1 MRPLIAAFAAAGLFA
16 AFAPT
21 SAVVHAQLPG
31 APAGPRFE
39 IAEVR
44 GLAEV
49 PARADMG
56 FTAAVSGPTFA
67 AGTHAVVA
75 KFQTQAPP
83 KTTGLSIVWLK
94 TTGRTPV
101 TLSSSAVDPN
111 ELTSGAYSM
120 LTSGSAGLDGGTYQ
134 VSVIG
139 ADGRIYRT
147 LEFTVRPPVT
157 TRETLATGQPTPAA
171 AEEQGVSL
179 VPYAVEQVGFNY
191 PSYYSVA
198 PVTTG
203 GDNGVLLHRA
213 IPLGGLFVV
222 VKKAGRYN
230 FEAQVRDVIRALS
243 RSGQNQGEITS
254 LSSYDIKRGDIG
266 GLTAGGKLFQLS
278 TQRGPNLNLTM
289 YQTDVDGR
297 SVLLGYLTV
306 ANAKTP
312 ERSSTPPPPADNGV
326 TAEDFFRMVRS
337 IRSTPAKERPASP
350 TSDPPPRIK
359 RTDVAVVGW

>member
-56 FTAAVSGPTFA
+56 FTGAVGGPTFS
-67 AGTHAVVA
+67 AGTHAAVA
-75 KFQTQAPP
+75 KFQTQTPP
-83 KTTGLSIVWLK
+83 KATGLSIVWLK
-94 TTGRTPV
+94 TGGRQPV
-101 TLSSSAVDPN
+101 TVSSAAVDSN
-111 ELTSGAYSM
+111 ELTSGVYAM
-120 LTSGSAGLDGGTYQ
+120 LTNGSAALDPGTYQ

-147 LEFTVRPPVT
+147 LEFAVRAPAT
-157 TRETLATGQPTPAA
+157 TRESLANGQPAPAA

-179 VPYAVEQVGFNY
+179 VPYTVEQVGFNY
-191 PSYYSVA
+191 PAYYSVA

-203 GDNGVLLHRA
+203 DDNGVLLVRA
-213 IPLGGLFVV
+213 IPLGGLFVI
-222 VKKAGRYN
+222 VKKSGRYS
-230 FEAQVRDVIRALS
+230 FESQVRDVVRALS
-243 RSGQNQGEITS
+243 RAGQNQGEITS
-254 LSSYDIKRGDIG
+254 LSSYDLKRGDIG
-266 GLTAGGKLFQLS
+266 GHTAAGKLFILS
-278 TQRGPNLNLTM
+278 TQSGPRLNITM
-289 YQTDVDGR
+289 YQTDIDGR
-297 SVLLGYLTV
+297 SVLLGYLSVT
-306 ANAKTP
+306 NAKTP

-326 TAEDFFRMVRS
+326 TAEDFFRLVRS
-337 IRSTPAKERPASP
+337 IRATPSKERPASP
-350 TSDPPPRIK
+350 TSDPPARIK
-359 RTDVAVVGW
+359 RTDIAAVGW